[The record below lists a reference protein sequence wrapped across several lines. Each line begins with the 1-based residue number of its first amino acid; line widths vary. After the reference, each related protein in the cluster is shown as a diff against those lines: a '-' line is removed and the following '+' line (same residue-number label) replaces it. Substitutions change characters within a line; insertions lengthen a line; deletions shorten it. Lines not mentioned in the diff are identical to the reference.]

1 MRPRPY
7 VVAEEISMP
16 MKYLDTETA
25 HSPAYPS
32 NHALSESSCKLL

>member
-7 VVAEEISMP
+7 VVAEKLGMP

-25 HSPAYPS
+25 HSLHILVIMHYRR
-32 NHALSESSCKLL
+32 K